1 VKIYT
6 KGGDQG
12 ETGLLGGERVSKAD
26 LRMEVIGSLDELNA
40 WFGVCRLAVGPSLTN
55 ETLGW
60 LQNVLFDL
68 GSELACPEDGKFDI
82 QSVDEADVLRLENE
96 IDQMT
101 DALPELKNFIL
112 PGGSLLAA
120 NLHIAR
126 AVCRRLER
134 AIVALASTTKVRN
147 EPLQFI
153 NRLSDWI
160 FCSCRFVN
168 SASGVP
174 DIPWS
179 KREK

>member
-1 VKIYT
+1 MKIYT

-40 WFGVCRLAVGPSLTN
+40 WLGVCRLAVGPDLTT
-55 ETLGW
+55 ESLGW

-82 QSVDEADVLRLENE
+82 QSVDEADIFRLENE

-101 DALPELKNFIL
+101 DSLPELKNFIL

-120 NLHIAR
+120 HPLR
-126 AVCRRLER
+126 PMPLP
-134 AIVALASTTKVRN
+134 LPTTN
-147 EPLQFI
+147 HQQQT
-153 NRLSDWI
+153 
-160 FCSCRFVN
+160 
-168 SASGVP
+168 
-174 DIPWS
+174 
-179 KREK
+179 